1 MALRILS
8 VYGNA
13 NEVERRNAKAHV
25 CNESENLRRHTLLYF
40 VASGTVKVG
49 LLPWCVEGRRQL
61 EETQ

>member
-13 NEVERRNAKAHV
+13 NEAERGNAKAYV
-25 CNESENLRRHTLLYF
+25 CDESENLRRHTLLYF
-40 VASGTVKVG
+40 VVSETVKVG
-49 LLPWCVEGRRQL
+49 LLPWRVEGRSEL